1 MATHA
6 PSPSASQS
14 AIEDRRAWMAV
25 LAKADP
31 QQLESLWDTLGEAPE
46 HQLVRAPERGSVMV
60 RGRAGGAGAAFNMGE
75 ITVTRCTARLR
86 DGALG
91 HAYVPGRNARHAEI
105 AAVLDAMLQTE
116 AHAAEVRARIL
127 APLAAARET
136 AQRDRAAKVAATKVN
151 FFTMVRGDN

>member
-6 PSPSASQS
+6 PSASASQS
-14 AIEDRRAWMAV
+14 SIADRRAWMAT

-31 QQLESLWDTLGEAPE
+31 RQLESLWDTLGETPA
-46 HQLVRAPERGSVMV
+46 HTLVRPPERGSVMV
-60 RGRAGGAGAAFNMGE
+60 RGRVGGGGAAFNMGE
-75 ITVTRCTARLR
+75 ITVTRCTARLE

-91 HAYVPGRNARHAEI
+91 HAYIPGRKARHAEI
-105 AAVLDAMLQTE
+105 AAVLDAMLQTDT
-116 AHAAEVRARIL
+116 HADAVRARIL
-127 APLAAARET
+127 APLAATREA